1 MASATFA
8 GSPKTVNG
16 SFDPSSDH
24 VTPKLGLLNLKGMP
38 DTSALSGTNGTET
51 KVIHGNVDFLVEKN
65 MKLHVEQSF
74 TELIDQHH
82 NNTVTGNKT
91 QSVVGVTNQTFTG
104 HHEQT
109 NIATRTD
116 HFIHQRTELHSQ
128 PELVHQPTATCE
140 HVNEKNEDSYKL
152 VETRKEFIEIA
163 DVAFDINAIMDLATK
178 NREMTLCY
186 VSAEGQAFKH
196 EIHGIRNELG
206 AMATEIK
213 AGKVKAA
220 ASHAKAIAAN
230 LNAGFAANADSPVA

>member
-1 MASATFA
+1 MSSATFG
-8 GSPKTVNG
+8 GSAKTVNG
-16 SFDPSSDH
+16 GFDPGNDH
-24 VTPKLGLLNLKGMP
+24 VTPTMGLLNLSSMP
-38 DTSALSGTNGTET
+38 STTALAGVDGTET
-51 KVIHGNVDFLVEKN
+51 MVIHANVDYLVEGN
-65 MKLHVEQSF
+65 MKLHVVQSL
-74 TELIDQHH
+74 TELIDQNHT
-82 NNTVTGNKT
+82 NVVTGNKT
-91 QSVVGVTNQTFTG
+91 QTIVGVTNQTFTA

-128 PELVHQPTATCE
+128 PELVHQPTTTSE
-140 HVNEKNEDSYKL
+140 HVHEKNEDSFKL
-152 VETRKEFIEIA
+152 LESRNHFIEIA
-163 DVAFDINAIMDLATK
+163 DVAIDINLLMDLATK